1 LCARDVQ
8 FAQQNAVAQ
17 PMLLCC
23 EIMRAVQTSSITQ
36 GRANAGHYR
45 RNAPDVTLTWNG
57 FEGRETIVRAARLMK
72 AHGVEFTVLAAV
84 CAENVDRPLDFY
96 YFLRDEVGARFIE
109 LIPVVDDIAAY
120 RILHADEWGP
130 FLIAIFDEWVR
141 CDFGKVFVQLF
152 DIALTQRGDYP
163 ARHFLTASTR
173 EAALSALE
181 TGYRSFFAHV
191 QRGRITAF
199 SEPAV
204 KRFAV

>member
-1 LCARDVQ
+1 
-8 FAQQNAVAQ
+8 
-17 PMLLCC
+17 MH
-23 EIMRAVQTSSITQ
+23 AVQTSSIGE
-36 GRANAGHYR
+36 GRANAGPHG
-45 RNAPDVTLTWNG
+45 RNTPDVTLTWNG
-57 FEGRETIVRAARLMK
+57 CEGRDTILRAARLMK

-84 CAENVDRPLDFY
+84 GAENVDRPLDFY
-96 YFLRDEVGARFIE
+96 HFLRDEVGARFIE
-109 LIPVVDDIAAY
+109 LIPVVDDTAAY
-120 RILHADEWGP
+120 RVLHADEWGP

-163 ARHFLTASTR
+163 ATHFLTASTR
-173 EAALSALE
+173 EAALGALE
-181 TGYRSFFAHV
+181 AGYRAFFAHV